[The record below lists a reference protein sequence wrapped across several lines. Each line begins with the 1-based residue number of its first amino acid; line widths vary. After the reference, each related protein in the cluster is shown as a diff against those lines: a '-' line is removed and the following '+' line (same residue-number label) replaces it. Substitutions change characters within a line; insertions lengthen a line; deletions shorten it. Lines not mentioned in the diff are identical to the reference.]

1 MKIALFAASMA
12 VGTSAIYTKQD
23 QDYLASFLSQQVAEG
38 AMSD

>member
-12 VGTSAIYTKQD
+12 AGTQATYTQQD
-23 QDYLASFLSQQVAEG
+23 QDYFADFLSQQIAEG